1 MLEAGQAVVCRPQT
15 FTNGVTSMKG
25 TVIWIHPK
33 RRFARVMFEI
43 HGKFGTSKL
52 VEGFALSEL
61 HIKQRK

>member
-1 MLEAGQAVVCRPQT
+1 MRVGEKVSLVPQT
-15 FTNGVTSMKG
+15 FGNGQKAMKG